1 MGEAFMLFE
10 ELSKANIEALK
21 NHDKVA
27 RAILSVV
34 YGKCK
39 NESID
44 KGLNAKS
51 LPDEDVLRIIQKT
64 LKELDEEKAG
74 YIKVNRLE
82 SAEEIDKQKAI
93 LEVYLPKQMTEEEIR
108 KEIEKLEDKKIP
120 SVMKHFKVNFTGKCD
135 MGLVSKIAK
144 EYN

>member
-1 MGEAFMLFE
+1 MLFE
-10 ELSKANIEALK
+10 ELGKANIEALK

-39 NESID
+39 NESIE

-51 LPDEDVLRIIQKT
+51 LPDEDVLHIIQKT
-64 LKELDEEKAG
+64 IKELDEEKAG
-74 YIKVNRLE
+74 YLKVNRTE
-82 SAEEIDKQKAI
+82 SAEEIDKQKKV
-93 LEVYLPKQMTEEEIR
+93 LEVYLPKQLTEDEIR
-108 KEIEKLEDKKIP
+108 AEIAKLEDKKIP
-120 SVMKHFKVNFTGKCD
+120 SVMKHFKANFAGKCD

-144 EYN
+144 EFN

>member
-1 MGEAFMLFE
+1 MLFE
-10 ELSKANIEALK
+10 ELGKANIEALK

-39 NESID
+39 NESIE

-51 LPDEDVLRIIQKT
+51 LPDSDVLHIIQKT
-64 LKELDEEKAG
+64 IKELDEEKAG
-74 YIKVNRLE
+74 YLKVNRLD
-82 SAEEIDKQKAI
+82 SALEIDKQKAV
-93 LEVYLPKQMTEEEIR
+93 LSVYLPKQLSEAEIR
-108 KEIEKLEDKKIP
+108 AEIEKLEDKKIP
-120 SVMKHFKVNFTGKCD
+120 TVMKHFKANFEGQCD
-135 MGLVSKIAK
+135 MGMVSKIAK

>member
-1 MGEAFMLFE
+1 MLFE
-10 ELSKANIEALK
+10 ELGKANIEALK

-39 NESID
+39 NESIE

-51 LPDEDVLRIIQKT
+51 LPDEDVLHIIQKT
-64 LKELDEEKAG
+64 IKELDEEKAG
-74 YIKVNRLE
+74 YLKVNRTE
-82 SAEEIDKQKAI
+82 SAEEIDKQKNV
-93 LEVYLPKQMTEEEIR
+93 LEVYLPKQLTEDEIR
-108 KEIEKLEDKKIP
+108 AEIAKLEDKKIP
-120 SVMKHFKVNFTGKCD
+120 SVMKHFKANFAGKCD

-144 EYN
+144 EFN